1 MPYSG
6 SGEIQKKILL
16 LLMTGMALGLS
27 GSPRQYFKVIRIAR
41 KEWKWIN
48 DQKLKRSIAALYKS
62 KLISEKQNSDGTVTL
77 VLTEK
82 GKELALTYDIDNMQI
97 KRPLRWDKKWRI
109 IIFDIPEKIKKKR
122 EALRLR
128 LKNIGFFE
136 LQKSVFIC
144 PFECKKETE
153 YIVEFYE
160 IRRFVRY
167 IEAIHVDNELHLKHY
182 FKI

>member
-1 MPYSG
+1 MPHSG

-16 LLMTGMALGLS
+16 LFMAGIALGLS
-27 GSPRQYFKVIRIAR
+27 GSPRRSFRIIRMAKR
-41 KEWKWIN
+41 EWKWIN
-48 DQKLKRSIAALYKS
+48 DQKLKRSISALYKS
-62 KLISEKQNSDGTVTL
+62 KLIKKKINNDGTLTL

-82 GKELALTYDIDNMQI
+82 GKELALTYDIDDMKI
-97 KRPLRWDKKWRI
+97 KRPIRWDKKWRI

-153 YIVEFYE
+153 YIVEFYQ
-160 IRRFVRY
+160 IRKFVRY
-167 IEAIHVDNELHLKHY
+167 IEAIHVDNEPHLKHY
-182 FKI
+182 FEM